1 MHRLSDLYKKFYHSF
16 QNGRGVFCECLTLS
30 NFWATELTWIIFLD
44 AAAVVSNHTASS
56 GGLTYF
62 CAHRFVSPLAQ
73 CQNLRI
79 FLALN
84 FYMNSISVIQDFQ
97 NLPCKQFYSLLRVLK
112 LIWQKII
119 MVGIFFWN
127 STLCLL
133 YTCVLLSIL
142 FDITPTPPA
151 NCFKTSW
158 NHKSLV
164 STDIK
169 LQNHNLKVLTNFC
182 VA

>member
-84 FYMNSISVIQDFQ
+84 CYMNSISVIQDFQ

-119 MVGIFFWN
+119 MVGKFLTFHTVSLIHVCSVIDLIWYYSN
-127 STLCLL
+127 APRK
-133 YTCVLLSIL
+133 L
-142 FDITPTPPA
+142 FQKHLETTKP
-151 NCFKTSW
+151 
-158 NHKSLV
+158 
-164 STDIK
+164 
-169 LQNHNLKVLTNFC
+169 
-182 VA
+182 